1 MSVTMKDPSP
11 LSSPSDGKDAEICS
25 LPIPLILTML
35 LRFSRG
41 KMAEGYVGSV
51 QVSDGEYLTVI
62 SVVTLVVV
70 NKTGRV
76 SDKSVL
82 IAGEI
87 WDRTSTKI
95 HREAGAKCISGFSEF
110 SLKFVIGQSD
120 ISRRCESHVATEYV
134 ESK

>member
-1 MSVTMKDPSP
+1 MLRGLRQDSANGIHVTKLSIPDDIDP
-11 LSSPSDGKDAEICS
+11 LEFVG
-25 LPIPLILTML
+25 TN
-35 LRFSRG
+35 G
-41 KMAEGYVGSV
+41 GYVGSV
-51 QVSDGEYLTVI
+51 HVSDGEYLTVI
-62 SVVTLVVV
+62 FVVTLVVV

-120 ISRRCESHVATEYV
+120 IPRRCESHVATEYV